1 MYHRIVAGR
10 VRAAFAA
17 INAGDWES
25 MIAGMAP
32 TFTYRFYGDHAL
44 SGERHTSAALRLWWQ
59 RTERL
64 LPGTVFR
71 VDDVLV
77 AGWPWSTRVA
87 TRVTVDAGL
96 PDGSRYDNVVMQFMR
111 MRWGKITEVRT
122 LEDTAVLARALDR
135 LAAAGLAEAHAAP
148 ITDASTTYPST
159 TDASTT
165 DPATAT
171 PTGRGRRTR

>member
-1 MYHRIVAGR
+1 
-10 VRAAFAA
+10 RAAFAA
-17 INAGDWES
+17 ISAGDWES

-32 TFTYRFYGDHAL
+32 TFTYRFYGEHAL
-44 SGERHTSAALRLWWQ
+44 SGERHTAAALRLWWQ

-64 LPGTVFR
+64 LPGTTFQ

-77 AGWPWSTRVA
+77 AGWPWSTRIA

-122 LEDTAVLARALDR
+122 LEDTAVLARTLDR
-135 LAAAGLAEAHAAP
+135 LAAAGIAEAHAAP
-148 ITDASTTYPST
+148 ITDAAI
-159 TDASTT
+159 TDA
-165 DPATAT
+165 AAAT
-171 PTGRGRRTR
+171 PAVATPAVATPARPRPR